1 MAAPGDRGSF
11 DRPAGIRVGEWRI
24 TDALAVVLRSDGF
37 ADLVFEPVGDSADKG
52 VGGGGDAIA
61 EALTADEAEAAATAL
76 AECAARLRRM
86 TARS

>member
-1 MAAPGDRGSF
+1 MAAGAF

-37 ADLVFEPVGDSADKG
+37 ADLVFEPEGGD
-52 VGGGGDAIA
+52 DAIA